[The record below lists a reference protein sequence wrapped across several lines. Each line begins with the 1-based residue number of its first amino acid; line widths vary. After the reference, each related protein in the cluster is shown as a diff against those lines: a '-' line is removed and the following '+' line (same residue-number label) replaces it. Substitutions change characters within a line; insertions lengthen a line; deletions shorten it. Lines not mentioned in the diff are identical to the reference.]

1 MEIPELSGEVGQT
14 RYAVKEDLAC
24 RRMWCDVR
32 EVKRLTK
39 GAHLNYQNQP

>member
-32 EVKRLTK
+32 EVKRFK
-39 GAHLNYQNQP
+39 GALLNYQNQL